1 MSLLEN
7 GQNAG
12 ASKTDDSM
20 AKSDTMDIVAK
31 GPNWIEKRYDLLW
44 TEFKEDS
51 FGLEQ
56 ASDLL
61 NKKIGDKPE
70 QITVYISEM
79 KRLGWLKIGLDP
91 KDSRKRVYTLINKS
105 NIFEG
110 IATDK
115 NRKLGREDIERVLK
129 RAADLIRTSV
139 DYKFI
144 LILLF
149 LKRVNDKWELEYEN
163 AYKEALK
170 DGLGEKD
177 AKKEAAN
184 QAYHDFDLPEEAK
197 WDTIR
202 GSVSDLPEK
211 FSKAMKALSERNP
224 ELRDLFD
231 NVDYHQFASNREN
244 ADTLRQLVEL
254 FSEQRLHD
262 VSPDVLG
269 DAYEWILRS
278 FLPQKAKEGEV
289 YTPREVIKLLVEVL
303 DPKPKESVYDCA
315 SGSGGMLITSYK
327 HIQERDGTESANKLF
342 LYGQEINPQSL
353 ILGRMN
359 MYIHDISN
367 VQLVQGNTLT
377 NPKFKEG
384 NYIKQFDVV
393 MANPPWNLDG
403 YDEERIKS
411 GEFWQRRFEFGF
423 TPSQSADWAW
433 IQHMLASADEKTGRV
448 GVILDNGCLFRGGKE
463 GAIRKQILDADKVEC
478 VILLPEKLFYNTGA
492 PSTILIL
499 RHHKSKERTGKILVI
514 NATNRYKKHP
524 EVRKLNQLD
533 MSSISEIVKAFT
545 EFKNID
551 RFAKVV
557 SLEEIAKN
565 NYDLNVSRYVDTSEE
580 EERVDIP
587 TTWKEIKTMEKEKQ
601 VIESKLENYLKEIG
615 YYG

>member
-1 MSLLEN
+1 MV
-7 GQNAG
+7 
-12 ASKTDDSM
+12 
-20 AKSDTMDIVAK
+20 KSDNMDVIAK
-31 GPNWIEKRYDLLW
+31 GPEWVEKRYDLLW
-44 TEFKEDS
+44 NEFKDDGFS
-51 FGLEQ
+51 LEQ
-56 ASDLL
+56 AANLL
-61 NKKIGDKPE
+61 NDKIGDKPE

-91 KDSRKRVYTLINKS
+91 KDSRKRVYNLIDKT

-110 IATDK
+110 ITTDK
-115 NRKLGREDIERVLK
+115 NKKLGREDIERVLK

-184 QAYHDFDLPEEAK
+184 QAYHDFDLPDEAK
-197 WDTIR
+197 WDIIR

-254 FSEQRLHD
+254 FSEQRLHN

-269 DAYEWILRS
+269 DAYEWILRY

-289 YTPREVIKLLVEVL
+289 YTPREVIKLLIEVL
-303 DPKPKESVYDCA
+303 DPKPKESVYDPAC
-315 SGSGGMLITSYK
+315 GSGGMLITSYK
-327 HIQERDGTESANKLF
+327 HVQEKEGNSDANKLF

-367 VQLVQGNTLT
+367 VQLVQGNTLS

-393 MANPPWNLDG
+393 VANPPWNLDG

-411 GEFWQRRFEFGF
+411 GEFWQKRFEFGF

-433 IQHMLASADEKTGRV
+433 IQHMLASADGSTGRV
-448 GVILDNGCLFRGGKE
+448 GVVMDNGCLFRGGKE
-463 GAIRKQILDADKVEC
+463 GAIRKQILEKDKIEC

-492 PSTILIL
+492 PSAILFL
-499 RHHKSKERTGKILVI
+499 RNNKPKERRNKILFI
-514 NATNRYKKHP
+514 NATNKFKKHT

-533 MSSISEIVKAFT
+533 VSSIGAIVEAFT
-545 EFKNID
+545 KFKDIEK
-551 RFAKVV
+551 FAKVI
-557 SLEEIAKN
+557 SLEEIIKN
-565 NYDLNVSRYVDTSEE
+565 NYDLNVSRYADISEE
-580 EERVDIP
+580 EKQVNIP
-587 TTWKEIKTMEKEKQ
+587 TVWNEIVVLEKEKKE
-601 VIESKLENYLKEIG
+601 IDAKIENYLKEIG
-615 YYG
+615 YHG